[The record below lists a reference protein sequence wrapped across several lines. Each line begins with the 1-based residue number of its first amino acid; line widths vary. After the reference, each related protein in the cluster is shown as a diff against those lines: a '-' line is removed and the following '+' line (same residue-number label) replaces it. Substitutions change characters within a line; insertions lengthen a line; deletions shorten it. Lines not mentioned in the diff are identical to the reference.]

1 MQFGDRRIDEHID
14 YMCQKI
20 DSTHFH
26 GQHRSMAGII
36 TLGNKD
42 KKMIEFIP
50 LVDDLRHK

>member
-1 MQFGDRRIDEHID
+1 MQFGDGRIDEHID

-26 GQHRSMAGII
+26 GQHRSMADII

-42 KKMIEFIP
+42 KKNDRIYPIS
-50 LVDDLRHK
+50 